1 MLISDSWHNSNSW
14 FLGKKQALVHGN
26 KLTNIIIT
34 KSFIYLSIVSLT
46 FPFLLYLICCKEMSH
61 MFSFPF
67 AWQKEKFKVALSPI
81 FRADKFVKKCSFRKE
96 WYCSRICAKQLQL
109 LFFFK
114 IKSWCH
120 QCFLVNVS
128 FKIIL
133 FKIVF

>member
-81 FRADKFVKKCSFRKE
+81 FRADKFVKKVQFQE
-96 WYCSRICAKQLQL
+96 GVILQKNL
-109 LFFFK
+109 CQAVTVTFFFLNQEMMSSVLFSK
-114 IKSWCH
+114 C
-120 QCFLVNVS
+120 
-128 FKIIL
+128 II
-133 FKIVF
+133 